1 MKYARTSS
9 TIIPNYLMRF
19 LNSLLEGIKIAFL
32 ALSINKTRSFLT
44 ALCIIIGITMVTVV
58 DAVTTGMDETFDSS
72 MAMLGTNVVYI
83 EKWPWDD
90 DQDWWE
96 IAGRKEMQIDYVDF
110 LSERSKY
117 ASNVSAS
124 ANTNVSIRYKENT
137 ADRVQMSGTTANHLE
152 LQGLDIAE
160 GRMYTQEEVRTAVN
174 VVVVGASLKEALF
187 EEQDALG
194 KQIRIGGQRFIVIG
208 VLEKQGSFLGLGDAD
223 NVALIPIYSYS
234 QIYGLRRGI
243 QIGVKFPD
251 ETNFEKGQY
260 EIEGLMRQARQ
271 LDAAEENDFA
281 INKPE
286 VFKEILEGFKNG
298 LYSVGFG
305 LVALSLLIGGIGVM
319 NIMFVSVR
327 ERTKEIGIRKA
338 VGAKSWEIL
347 TQFLIEAIAICIA
360 GGIFGVLLASIA
372 TFFIDRAF
380 TATMNFGVIAIAF
393 LICTMVGLV
402 FGFIP
407 AYRAA
412 KSDPI
417 ESLRFE

>member
-1 MKYARTSS
+1 
-9 TIIPNYLMRF
+9 MRF
-19 LNSLLEGIKIAFL
+19 LNSLTEGVKIAFL
-32 ALSINKTRSFLT
+32 ALSINKMRSFLT
-44 ALCIIIGITMVTVV
+44 ALCIIIGNTMVTVV

-83 EKWPWDD
+83 EKWSWDD

-96 IAGRKEMQIDYVDF
+96 IAGRKEMKIDYVEF

-124 ANTNVSIRYKENT
+124 ANFNVNVRYKENN
-137 ADRVQMSGTTANHLE
+137 AERVQMSGTTANHLDV
-152 LQGLDIAE
+152 QGLDIAE

-174 VVVVGASLKEALF
+174 VVVIGSSLKDALF
-187 EEQDALG
+187 EQQEALG
-194 KQIRIGGQRFIVIG
+194 KQVRLGGQRFTVIG

-223 NVALIPIYSYS
+223 NVALIPIYAYNE
-234 QIYGLRRGI
+234 IYGLRRGI
-243 QIGVKFPD
+243 QIGVKFPT
-251 ETNFEKGQY
+251 EEALLEGEY
-260 EIEGLMRQARQ
+260 EIEGLMRQVRQ

-281 INKPE
+281 VNKPE
-286 VFKEILEGFKNG
+286 AFKEILEGFKNG
-298 LYSVGFG
+298 LYAVGFG

-347 TQFLIEAIAICIA
+347 SQFLIESIAICVA
-360 GGIFGVLLASIA
+360 GGVCGVILAAIA
-372 TFFIDRAF
+372 TFFIDQAF
-380 TATMNFGVIAIAF
+380 TATMNFGVVAIAF
-393 LICTMVGLV
+393 LICTMVGLL